1 MKLAYQ
7 IGHYKK
13 EHNLTILQAERW
25 NGILGRAMTKA
36 DELGISREFI
46 IRYLNAVH
54 MESIQHQY
62 AVMNG

>member
-1 MKLAYQ
+1 M
-7 IGHYKK
+7 
-13 EHNLTILQAERW
+13 TILQAERW
-25 NGILGRAMTKA
+25 NGILERAMAKA